1 MNQMA
6 DTVGVFLTR
15 VWDGAGWGGV
25 GLGMVR
31 RGTTWAGTYWRW
43 LAAPAIVDTGLGS
56 WMSSLGRNY
65 APHAVAP
72 FVFQLLHSTPGRFPV
87 FLFKVRSYSAPCSQ
101 VKTRTL
107 LPPCFS
113 QGPWDQH
120 GEGQLRPCT
129 CSFLCQELD
138 LLPFTLTLFHF
149 HSQIFSTSV
158 QFLLGFVCSVLYLE
172 GRGNGWGKRL

>member
-1 MNQMA
+1 MGQA
-6 DTVGVFLTR
+6 
-15 VWDGAGWGGV
+15 GV
-25 GLGMVR
+25 GGPGDGQERNHLSWDLLKV
-31 RGTTWAGTYWRW
+31 
-43 LAAPAIVDTGLGS
+43 TGSPCNSGHRPGFLNVQSVG
-56 WMSSLGRNY
+56 GNY

-72 FVFQLLHSTPGRFPV
+72 FVFQVLHSTPGRFPV
-87 FLFKVRSYSAPCSQ
+87 FLFKARSYSAPCSQ

-138 LLPFTLTLFHF
+138 LLPFALTLFHF
-149 HSQIFSTSV
+149 HWQIFSTSV
-158 QFLLGFVCSVLYLE
+158 QFLLGFVCSVCSVLYLE